1 MEMWWLIDE
10 LRWLIDELRWLID
23 GDEVAKEIPHIKE
36 KL

>member
-1 MEMWWLIDE
+1 MKMWWLIDE

-23 GDEVAKEIPHIKE
+23 GDEVAKEIPHMKE

>member
-23 GDEVAKEIPHIKE
+23 GEEVAKEIPHIKE